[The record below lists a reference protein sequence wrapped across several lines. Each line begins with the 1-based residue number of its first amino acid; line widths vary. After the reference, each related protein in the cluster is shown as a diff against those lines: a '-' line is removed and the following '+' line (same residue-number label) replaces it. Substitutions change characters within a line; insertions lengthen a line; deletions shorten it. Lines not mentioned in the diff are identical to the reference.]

1 MSQENKPEVEVE
13 APVEKA
19 PETAEV
25 NKVEAAAKIE
35 EQEKKVAALEKAL
48 EDNPSDS
55 IELELDREKDLLRHL
70 RQVQKGDPK
79 ERAAAKANYAAKAA
93 LSRAVQPVED
103 QA

>member
-1 MSQENKPEVEVE
+1 MSEKNKPEEIPQE
-13 APVEKA
+13 PAQEA

-25 NKVEAAAKIE
+25 NKAEAAAKIE
-35 EQEKKVAALEKAL
+35 EQEKKVAALEKAV
-48 EDNPSDS
+48 EENPSGS

-93 LSRAVQPVED
+93 LSRAVQPVEN
-103 QA
+103 